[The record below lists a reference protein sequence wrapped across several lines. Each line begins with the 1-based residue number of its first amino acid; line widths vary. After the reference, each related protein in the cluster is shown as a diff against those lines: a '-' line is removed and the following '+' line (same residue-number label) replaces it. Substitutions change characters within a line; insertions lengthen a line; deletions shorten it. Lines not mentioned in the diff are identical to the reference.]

1 MFKILILFFFLD
13 GSPYAK
19 IDLSRLKVMADLL
32 WKATSWNRFLVANS
46 NSSFYYGWSLSLS
59 VCHITLQNA
68 HAPVTY
74 ACAFATRGFQ
84 TLLFLSISVGMK

>member
-59 VCHITLQNA
+59 VYHVTLKIRMRQLL
-68 HAPVTY
+68 
-74 ACAFATRGFQ
+74 TRVHSQLEVFRPCCFYQFQ
-84 TLLFLSISVGMK
+84 SG